1 MTPAEVCVCSRGE
14 MGGREE
20 RRRQQ
25 GMAVGVG
32 EKNEKRE
39 KGGKEERVG
48 EESLKKGYI
57 HT

>member
-32 EKNEKRE
+32 EKRKEREKRR
-39 KGGKEERVG
+39 GVG

-57 HT
+57 HM

>member
-1 MTPAEVCVCSRGE
+1 MTPAEVCVCMCAVEERW
-14 MGGREE
+14 EE